1 MGVLGPDTL
10 PIFGLDV
17 FRNAPST
24 FEPTLAGGVGSD
36 YRVGPGD
43 VLALLITGDTERTYS
58 LEVSREGFILIP
70 TVGQVF
76 VANLTLREV
85 QDLLFSRLKQFYS
98 GLSRSPNGSTRLY
111 VTVARLHTNQV
122 FVIGEVIA
130 PGNYRVSSVG
140 TVLTALYAAGGP
152 NNNGTLRRVQVRRG
166 AQVVS
171 TIDLYNYLVRG
182 DASQDVRLES
192 GDVVFVG
199 VQGGRVSIKGQ
210 IARPA
215 IYELLPGE
223 TLADLIS
230 TAGGFTTEALQQR
243 VQVRR
248 VLPADQREA
257 GGRDRVVLD
266 VLPSQFAAG
275 TGAGFVLVPG
285 DRVEVF
291 PINGVERNAIVVAGN
306 VWTSGTQGYKPGM
319 TLSQAIQA
327 AGGVKPDVYLDQV
340 LVSRLEPDGVRHS
353 LHASFADSLGTLT
366 QNLPLQEGDSVYIYS
381 RTEFSP
387 KRYVAITGAVMHGGQ
402 YDYRRG
408 MTLRELMLLAG
419 GPLESADLREAEI
432 ARFPSNR
439 AEGVLAQTFRVP
451 LDSSYLFEKSPYA
464 NYLGRPGV
472 DLPGQK
478 APEVELQP
486 YDNVLIFRQPM
497 WHMLGEVAV
506 TGEVRYPGSYTLT
519 KAGEKLSELIARAGG
534 LTTNADPEGLVFYR
548 KADSAGR
555 IGVDLPQ
562 VLRNSRSPENIALVP
577 GDSIAIGAHKPYV
590 RVAGAV
596 NSPIAVAY
604 VKGAALDYYISA
616 AGGPT
621 QLADVGRAYVRQ
633 PNGDVESR
641 VHRWLLPDRDVVP
654 KAGATVVVP
663 AKDPNQKPDLAAIAT
678 ALTPIIVATLS
689 AIALIVHH

>member
-1 MGVLGPDTL
+1 
-10 PIFGLDV
+10 
-17 FRNAPST
+17 
-24 FEPTLAGGVGSD
+24 
-36 YRVGPGD
+36 
-43 VLALLITGDTERTYS
+43 
-58 LEVSREGFILIP
+58 
-70 TVGQVF
+70 
-76 VANLTLREV
+76 
-85 QDLLFSRLKQFYS
+85 
-98 GLSRSPNGSTRLY
+98 
-111 VTVARLHTNQV
+111 
-122 FVIGEVIA
+122 
-130 PGNYRVSSVG
+130 
-140 TVLTALYAAGGP
+140 
-152 NNNGTLRRVQVRRG
+152 
-166 AQVVS
+166 VS

-182 DASQDVRLES
+182 GASQDIRVES

-210 IARPA
+210 IVRPA

-248 VLPADQREA
+248 VLPADQRQA

-266 VLPSQFAAG
+266 VPPSQFAAG
-275 TGAGFVLVPG
+275 TASGFLLVPG

-306 VWTSGTQGYKPGM
+306 VWTAGTQGYRAGM

-327 AGGVKPDVYLDQV
+327 AGGVRPDVYLDQV
-340 LVSRLEPDGVRHS
+340 LVSRLEPDGVRQS
-353 LHASFADSLGTLT
+353 LHTSFADSLGTLT
-366 QNLPLQEGDSVYIYS
+366 QDLSLQEGDSVYIYS
-381 RTEFSP
+381 RTDFSP

-439 AEGVLAQTFRVP
+439 PAGVLAQTFRVP
-451 LDSSYLFEKSPYA
+451 LDSSYVFEKSPYA

-472 DLPGQK
+472 ALPGK
-478 APEVELQP
+478 RAPEVELQP
-486 YDNVLIFRQPM
+486 YDNVLIFRQPL
-497 WHMLGEVAV
+497 WHMLGEVAL

-519 KAGEKLSELIARAGG
+519 KTGERLSELVARAGG

-555 IGVDLPQ
+555 IGVDLPE

-604 VKGAALDYYISA
+604 VRGAALDYYISA

-621 QLADVGRAYVRQ
+621 QLADIGRAYVRQ
-633 PNGDVESR
+633 PNGGVESR
-641 VHRWLLPDRDVVP
+641 VHRWLLPDRDVFP

-663 AKDPNQKPDLAAIAT
+663 AKDPTQKADVAAIAA